1 MKRPIIATAALAL
14 TLAAAPAITS
24 YAASFIDKQANNP
37 QVAGVPSSDT
47 TSRFPTNKQNEPTI
61 AVDPTDLSKL
71 IAGSNDE
78 QLQPPCGPGPVRG
91 ATAPANDC
99 SFFPNVGTSGVY
111 TSSDGG
117 TSWTNRGLLPGY
129 TDASPGGTLVSD
141 GDPVIVFG
149 PKPDGSG
156 GFLSFASGARAYYA
170 NLASFA
176 SGAANGNQAPE
187 LIAVSRSDNDGVAW
201 TDPVL
206 AATGNGFKF
215 NDKEDIWAD
224 KNPAS
229 PFFGRVYVSWTQ
241 FRGSVFTF
249 FGEPVMVTFSADGGA
264 TWAKPNQISAAHN
277 NSTVGGRQGTAIRTG
292 PDGTVY
298 MFWEDS
304 DKSGGKMVVATS
316 HDGGVKWT
324 HATTIASVR
333 DIADPIPGSNFRTD
347 SFLSAAVDQTSGA
360 IYASWSDASGGA
372 GHIVVTKSSDGG
384 STWSTTRTVS
394 TASNGYAFFQG
405 LDVAPSG
412 RVDLGYQ
419 ALIATST
426 TTYGTGNAKIDSY
439 YLSSIDGGATWSVP
453 MKVSSA
459 ASDPAASA
467 QNNLARQF
475 WGDYNTLVSTDTFA
489 FFIYTDSRT
498 GAGCAAVDAYQHSV
512 DGSGPSASKPAPEN
526 VCPAQFGNTDVHVS
540 RVMP

>member
-1 MKRPIIATAALAL
+1 MRRPIIATAALAL
-14 TLAAAPAITS
+14 SLVAAPAITG
-24 YAASFIDKQANNP
+24 YATSFTDKQANFP
-37 QVAGVPSSDT
+37 QVAGDPSSDT
-47 TSRFPTNKQNEPTI
+47 TARFPTNKQNEPTI
-61 AVDPTDLSKL
+61 AVDPTDPSKL

-78 QLQPPCGPGPVRG
+78 QRQPPCGPGPVRG
-91 ATAPANDC
+91 PTAPANNC

-149 PKPDGSG
+149 PKPDANGA
-156 GFLSFASGARAYYA
+156 FSFATGARAYYA
-170 NLASFA
+170 GLASFA

-187 LIAVSRSDNDGVAW
+187 LIAVSRSDDDGVSW
-201 TDPVL
+201 TNPVL

-277 NSTVGGRQGTAIRTG
+277 NATVGGRQGTAVRTG

-304 DKSGGKMVVATS
+304 DVNGAKMVVATS
-316 HDGGVKWT
+316 HDGGVKWS

-333 DIADPIPGSNFRTD
+333 DIADPIPGANFRTD

-360 IYASWSDASGGA
+360 IYASWSDGSGGA
-372 GHIVVTKSSDGG
+372 GHIVVTNSSDGA
-384 STWSTTRTVS
+384 SSWSTPRTVS
-394 TASNGYAFFQG
+394 AAANGYAFFQG
-405 LDVAPSG
+405 LDVAPNG
-412 RVDLGYQ
+412 RVDLAYQ
-419 ALIATST
+419 ALTATSVA
-426 TTYGTGNAKIDSY
+426 TYGIGNAKIDSY
-439 YLSSIDGGATWSVP
+439 YVSSANGGVTWSVP
-453 MKVSSA
+453 TKVSSA
-459 ASDPAASA
+459 SSDPAASA

-475 WGDYNTLVSTDTFA
+475 WGDYNTLVSTNTFA
-489 FFIYTDSRT
+489 YFIYTDSRT
-498 GAGCAAVDAYQHSV
+498 GAACAAVDAYQHSV
-512 DGSGPSASKPAPEN
+512 DGSGPATAKPAPQK
-526 VCPAQFGNTDVHVS
+526 VCAPQFGNTDARVS
-540 RVMP
+540 RIIP

>member
-1 MKRPIIATAALAL
+1 MRRPIFATAALAL
-14 TLAAAPAITS
+14 SLAAAPAITS
-24 YAASFIDKQANNP
+24 YATSFTDTQANKP
-37 QVAGVPSSDT
+37 QVAGDPPSDT

-61 AVDPTDLSKL
+61 AVDPTDPSKL

-91 ATAPANDC
+91 STAPANDC

-117 TSWTNRGLLPGY
+117 ASWTDRGLLPGY
-129 TDASPGGTLVSD
+129 SDLSPGGTLESD

-156 GFLSFASGARAYYA
+156 GFSFASGARAYYA
-170 NLASFA
+170 TLASFVT
-176 SGAANGNQAPE
+176 GAAKGNQAPE
-187 LIAVSRSDNDGVAW
+187 LIAVSRSDDDGISW

-298 MFWEDS
+298 MLWEDGDVHGS
-304 DKSGGKMVVATS
+304 KMVVATS

-333 DIADPIPGSNFRTD
+333 DIADPIPGANFRTD
-347 SFLSAAVDQTSGA
+347 SFLSPAVDQTSGA
-360 IYASWSDASGGA
+360 IYAAWADASGGA

-384 STWSTTRTVS
+384 STWSTTQTVS
-394 TASNGYAFFQG
+394 AASNGYAFFQG
-405 LDVAPSG
+405 LDVAPNG
-412 RVDLGYQ
+412 RVDLAYQ
-419 ALIATST
+419 ALTATST
-426 TTYGTGNAKIDSY
+426 TTYGTGNAKIDAY
-439 YLSSIDGGATWSVP
+439 YVSSTNGGVSWSAP
-453 MKVSSA
+453 TKVSSA
-459 ASDPAASA
+459 SSDPAASA
-467 QNNLARQF
+467 QNNLRRQF
-475 WGDYNTLVSTDTFA
+475 WGDYNTLVSTDAFA

-498 GAGCAAVDAYQHSV
+498 GAGCGAVDAYQHGV
-512 DGSGPSASKPAPEN
+512 DGSGPPTLKPAPEN
-526 VCPAQFGNTDVHVS
+526 VCPPQFGNTDIHVS
-540 RVMP
+540 RVLP

>member
-1 MKRPIIATAALAL
+1 MKRPIFATAVLAIS
-14 TLAAAPAITS
+14 LAAAPAITS
-24 YAASFIDKQANNP
+24 YATSFTDPQANKP
-37 QVAGVPSSDT
+37 QVAGNPSSDT
-47 TSRFPTNKQNEPTI
+47 TARFPTNKQNEPTI
-61 AVDPTDLSKL
+61 AVDPTAPSKL

-117 TSWTNRGLLPGY
+117 ASWTNRGLLPGY
-129 TDASPGGTLVSD
+129 SDSGGTLVSD

-156 GFLSFASGARAYYA
+156 GFSFASGARAYYA

-176 SGAANGNQAPE
+176 TGAANGNQAPE
-187 LIAVSRSDNDGVAW
+187 LIAVSRSDDDGLSW
-201 TDPVL
+201 MNPVL
-206 AATGNGFKF
+206 AAEGHGFKF

-224 KNPAS
+224 KNPTS

-249 FGEPVMVTFSADGGA
+249 FAEPVMVTFSADGGA

-277 NSTVGGRQGTAIRTG
+277 NARVGGRQGTAIRTG

-298 MFWEDS
+298 MLWEDS
-304 DKSGGKMVVATS
+304 DVNGAKMVVATS
-316 HDGGVKWT
+316 HDGGVKWS

-333 DIADPIPGSNFRTD
+333 DIADPIPGANFRTD
-347 SFLSAAVDQTSGA
+347 SFLTPAVDQTSGA
-360 IYASWSDASGGA
+360 IYAAWADASGGA
-372 GHIVVTKSSDGG
+372 GHIVVTKSTDGA
-384 STWSTTRTVS
+384 STWSTPQTVS
-394 TASNGYAFFQG
+394 AAANGYAFFQG

-419 ALIATST
+419 ALKATSV

-439 YLSSIDGGATWSVP
+439 YVSSTNGGLSWSVP

-459 ASDPAASA
+459 SSDPAASA
-467 QNNLARQF
+467 QNNLRRQF
-475 WGDYNTLVSTDTFA
+475 WGDYNTLVSTNAFA
-489 FFIYTDSRT
+489 YFIYTDSRT
-498 GAGCAAVDAYQHSV
+498 GAGCAPVDAFQHGV
-512 DGSGPSASKPAPEN
+512 DGSGPPASKPAPQN
-526 VCPAQFGNTDVHVS
+526 VCPAQFGNTDIRVS
-540 RVMP
+540 RITP